1 MRLCLF
7 VMVIKGRI
15 KNVRKP
21 QQASAGKGIGA
32 AVGGVTY
39 STAAKIAAEGI
50 YELGEFYLRDR
61 SRVS

>member
-1 MRLCLF
+1 
-7 VMVIKGRI
+7 MVIKGRI